1 MSRSLFAATMILSL
15 AACAANTPA
24 TPEPAAAESTPA
36 EAAPPV
42 AAMQC
47 DAAKAQ
53 WAVGQAAS
61 PDVVVKVVKD
71 SGSSTSRVLAP
82 GQPMTMDYREDRVNI
97 HVDGKNVITEV
108 KCG

>member
-24 TPEPAAAESTPA
+24 TSEPAAAESKPA
-36 EAAPPV
+36 EAAPPT

-47 DAAKAQ
+47 DASKAQ
-53 WAVGQAAS
+53 SAVGQTAS
-61 PDVVVKVVKD
+61 PDVVDKVVKD
-71 SGSSTSRVLAP
+71 SGSSTSRVLTP

-97 HVDGKNVITEV
+97 HIDGNNVITEV

>member
-15 AACAANTPA
+15 AACAANAPATTEPTATEPTPA
-24 TPEPAAAESTPA
+24 Q
-36 EAAPPV
+36 AAPPA

-53 WAVGQAAS
+53 WAVGQTAS
-61 PDVVVKVVKD
+61 QDVVDKVVKE
-71 SGSSTSRVLAP
+71 SGSSTSRVLKP

-97 HVDGKNVITEV
+97 HVDDKNVITEV

>member
-24 TPEPAAAESTPA
+24 ATEPAASEPTPA
-36 EAAPPV
+36 EAAPPP
-42 AAMQC
+42 AAMRC

-61 PDVVVKVVKD
+61 PDVVDKVVKD
-71 SGSSTSRVLAP
+71 SGSSTSRVLTP